1 LLEFIGMC
9 NTCSLRPEHSREY
22 RKNRYVQCR
31 VQAVADSQ
39 LNGDTGELASE
50 AYEVKVAAETRYK
63 SAFRGTLH
71 MTQVYHHRMDQD
83 RAAAAHVAGHGVVGE
98 IMGFEC
104 LGLTIR
110 WTDQHLGVCRWP
122 AIPETVFQQL
132 QFQSYGPAD
141 RQFGEIENWVTRRIK
156 SYLAGALAEERVTG
170 SYNLAWATTDLNMIS
185 VIIRNVFG
193 LQGPH
198 LDERLTSEI
207 YYDVDLGME
216 IEDLTRVVLRAR
228 ERWDDE
234 VKAQLITNLGWV
246 DEVTELVLEHNTISG
261 DQMRAV
267 RHYD

>member
-1 LLEFIGMC
+1 
-9 NTCSLRPEHSREY
+9 
-22 RKNRYVQCR
+22 
-31 VQAVADSQ
+31 
-39 LNGDTGELASE
+39 
-50 AYEVKVAAETRYK
+50 
-63 SAFRGTLH
+63 
-71 MTQVYHHRMDQD
+71 MDED

-122 AIPETVFQQL
+122 AMPESVFQQL
-132 QFQSYGPAD
+132 QFQSYTPAD
-141 RQFGEIENWVTRRIK
+141 PQFGGIKHWVIRRIK

-193 LQGPH
+193 LRGPH
-198 LDERLTSEI
+198 FDERLTSEI
-207 YYDVDLGME
+207 YYDIDLGME

-234 VKAQLITNLGWV
+234 VKDQLTENLGWV
-246 DEVTELVLEHNTISG
+246 DEVAELVIEHKTISG

-267 RHYD
+267 RHYE